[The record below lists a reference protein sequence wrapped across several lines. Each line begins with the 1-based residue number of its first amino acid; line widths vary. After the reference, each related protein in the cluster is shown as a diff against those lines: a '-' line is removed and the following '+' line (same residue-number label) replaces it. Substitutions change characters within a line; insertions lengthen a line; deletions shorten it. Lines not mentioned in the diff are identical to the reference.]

1 MLEWLKLYLK
11 KMKNSGNNIIIF
23 VAIAGLIL
31 GGVLLATPKKSV
43 SPSNTNGETQVK
55 EDAALVNREDAP
67 YLGAKEPK
75 VTVVVFSD
83 YLCPYCK
90 QLHGNINQQLEKN
103 GDKVRVYF
111 RNFVVH
117 SQAEISAKAAEAA
130 FKQGKFKEA
139 NDALFNISDPS
150 EDTILAEAKN
160 WGVDMDKFKSDLGS
174 DEISKKLDKDQQ
186 DALSLNLSGTPSVYI
201 NGKFLTDPSTFD
213 SVIEDE
219 LKK

>member
-1 MLEWLKLYLK
+1 
-11 KMKNSGNNIIIF
+11 MKNSGNNIIIF
-23 VAIAGLIL
+23 VAIAGLVL
-31 GGVLLATPKKSV
+31 GGVLLAAPKKSV
-43 SPSNTNGETQVK
+43 SPSNTNGETQAK

-83 YLCPYCK
+83 YLCPYCQ
-90 QLHGNINQQLEKN
+90 QLHETINKNLDKN

-111 RNFVVH
+111 RNFIVH

-139 NDALFNISDPS
+139 NDGLFAISDPN
-150 EDTILAEAKN
+150 EDTILEQAKG
-160 WGVDMDKFKSDLGS
+160 WGVNMDKFTNDLKSD
-174 DEISKKLDKDQQ
+174 EVTKKLDKDQE
-186 DALSLNLSGTPSVYI
+186 DALALGLSGTPSIYI
-201 NGKFLTDPSTFD
+201 NGKFISDPSTFD
-213 SVIEDE
+213 KVVEEE

>member
-1 MLEWLKLYLK
+1 MLKWLKLLVQ

-23 VAIAGLIL
+23 VAIAGLVL
-31 GGVLLATPKKSV
+31 GGVLLAAPKKSV
-43 SPSNTNGETQVK
+43 SPSNTNGETQAK

-83 YLCPYCK
+83 YLCPYCQ
-90 QLHGNINQQLEKN
+90 QLHETINKNLDKN

-111 RNFVVH
+111 RNFIVH

-139 NDALFNISDPS
+139 NDGLFAISDPN
-150 EDTILAEAKN
+150 EDTILEQAKG
-160 WGVDMDKFKSDLGS
+160 WGVNMDKFTNDLKSD
-174 DEISKKLDKDQQ
+174 EVTKKLDKDQE
-186 DALSLNLSGTPSVYI
+186 DALALGLSGTPSIYI
-201 NGKFLTDPSTFD
+201 NGKFISDPSTFD
-213 SVIEDE
+213 KVVEEE